1 MKARLGRW
9 RRGLLSAAGTL
20 AATLAGWLALVIR
33 PQPLFAHTLERG
45 PVVLYAREPLGA
57 DAGPMLDEVLRRV
70 SRSPF
75 FDAKQRYS
83 VFLCDSH
90 TLFRFLTVAPKG
102 RGITSPFGN
111 VFIDPGARH
120 AGDRDLE
127 YFVAHEL
134 THAMVQRRLG
144 YFSQRKLAA
153 FQREGYADYVAFAD
167 TPASGPYSHYRE
179 LVSHL
184 LERRGLTAEQLLAK
198 PLDRARVERD
208 LE

>member
-1 MKARLGRW
+1 MQKPCGRR
-9 RRGLLSAAGTL
+9 RRGLLSAA
-20 AATLAGWLALVIR
+20 AALVALVAVWLALAIH
-33 PQPLFAHTLERG
+33 PQPLFAHSLERG
-45 PVVLYAREPLGA
+45 PVVLYAREPLAADSGA
-57 DAGPMLDEVLRRV
+57 MLEEALRRL

-75 FDAKQRYS
+75 YDAGARHA

-90 TLFRFLTVAPKG
+90 ALYRFLTLAPKG

-111 VFIDPGARH
+111 VFLDA
-120 AGDRDLE
+120 AGLREKGGDLV

-144 YFSQRKLAA
+144 YLSQRKLAA

-167 TPASGPYSHYRE
+167 TPPSGPYLHYRA
-179 LVSHL
+179 LVTHL
-184 LERRGLTAEQLLAK
+184 LERRGLTAEQLLGT
-198 PLDRARVERD
+198 PMDRAWVERD